1 MVMSAPMREGTPL
14 DDLKTVDVTLTPA
27 IIETERFQL
36 RPLRPSDAGLIAHY
50 TADRRVAEGT
60 RAIPHPLPPGASD
73 AFVARALSADRT
85 EDVWAIDGSA
95 NRLAE
100 LLGVVSLTRME
111 GGQSELGFW
120 IGAGFWNTGFATE
133 AVDALV
139 RANPH
144 KARTLFAEVF
154 QDNPGSAR
162 VLTNCGF
169 VYLGDAES
177 WSVARDARVP
187 TWTYLRKMG

>member
-1 MVMSAPMREGTPL
+1 MVMSAPMREGTRL
-14 DDLKTVDVTLTPA
+14 DDLKISDAALNQPVIA
-27 IIETERFQL
+27 TERFVL
-36 RPLRPSDAGLIAHY
+36 RPLRPSDAGMIAHY
-50 TADRRVAEGT
+50 TADKRVAEGT
-60 RAIPHPLPPGASD
+60 RAIPHPLPPGASEG
-73 AFVARALSADRT
+73 FVARALSADRS

-95 NRLAE
+95 NKLAE
-100 LLGVVSLTRME
+100 VLGVVSLTRME

-133 AVDALV
+133 AVEALV
-139 RANPH
+139 QANPH
-144 KARTLFAEVF
+144 QARTLFAEVF

-187 TWTYLRKMG
+187 TWTYLRKM